1 MIFRRIPLL
10 AYLLFCGFLCKAQS
24 ESASEDVVDRV
35 AIFSLLPFLV
45 AFFFVFFIFYRQK
58 REATLRQQ
66 RTELEIRALRAQM
79 NPHFIFNSLN
89 SIYLF
94 IQQNQSKQA
103 AEYLLDF
110 SKLIRRV
117 LENSIDDEVTLSD
130 DLETLQWY
138 VKLEQLRTEDRFSY
152 EVKIDPQIN
161 PDEIVVPPLIL
172 QPFVENSIW
181 HGLAGINDRSGKI
194 ELRVYS
200 ESGMLKLELSD
211 NGKGEH
217 ASEKNESGIFDTK
230 KKSLGTSIVNDRL
243 EIISKKSGVKAF
255 FTIRN
260 INNDKNVKQGTIV
273 ELSLPLLRD

>member
-1 MIFRRIPLL
+1 LL
-10 AYLLFCGFLCKAQS
+10 CCFVCSAQH
-24 ESASEDVVDRV
+24 ESASENVVDRV

-45 AFFFVFFIFYRQK
+45 AFFFIFFIFYRQK

-117 LENSIDDEVTLSD
+117 LENSIDDVVTLSE

-138 VKLEQLRTEDRFSY
+138 VKLEQLRTDNRFSY
-152 EVKIDPQIN
+152 QVKIDPQIN

-181 HGLAGINDRSGKI
+181 HGMAGINDQSGKI

-200 ESGMLKLELSD
+200 ESGMLKMELSD
-211 NGKGEH
+211 NGSGEH
-217 ASEKNESGIFDTK
+217 FSEKEDSGIFDTK
-230 KKSLGTSIVNDRL
+230 KKSLGTSIVHDRL
-243 EIISKKSGVKAF
+243 EIISKKSEAKAF

-273 ELSLPLLRD
+273 ELSLPLLKD